1 MNNEVGSL
9 TEKYILAVE
18 SAIRELTPREPGPE
32 AANIKIKP
40 IIDAANRYLT
50 DAKYYLNTGKKA
62 TALAS
67 VSYAEGLLDAL
78 RIMGFVTFEWK
89 RIG

>member
-1 MNNEVGSL
+1 MNDEVELL
-9 TEKYILAVE
+9 TEKYISAVE
-18 SAIRELTPREPGPE
+18 SAIGELTLGKPGPE
-32 AANIKIKP
+32 AATIKIEP
-40 IIDAANRYLT
+40 VIDAANRYLT
-50 DAKYYLNTGKKA
+50 DAQYYLNTGKKA

-78 RIMGFVTFEWK
+78 KIMGFVTFEWK

>member
-18 SAIRELTPREPGPE
+18 SAIGELTPREPGLE

>member
-1 MNNEVGSL
+1 MNDEARAL
-9 TEKYILAVE
+9 TEKYISAVE
-18 SAIRELTPREPGPE
+18 LALGELTPAESRSEAPNLKIGPV
-32 AANIKIKP
+32 
-40 IIDAANRYLT
+40 IDAANRYLT
-50 DAKYYLNTGKKA
+50 DAKYYLNAGKQA

-78 RIMGFVTFEWK
+78 KVMGLVTFEWK

>member
-1 MNNEVGSL
+1 MNDEVKSL
-9 TEKYILAVE
+9 TEKYISAVE
-18 SAIRELTPREPGPE
+18 LALGELTPAQSQSEAPELKIEPV
-32 AANIKIKP
+32 
-40 IIDAANRYLT
+40 IDAANRYLT

-78 RIMGFVTFEWK
+78 KIMEFVTFEWK

>member
-1 MNNEVGSL
+1 MNDEARAL
-9 TEKYILAVE
+9 TEKYISAVE
-18 SAIRELTPREPGPE
+18 LALGELTPAESRSE
-32 AANIKIKP
+32 ATDLKIESV
-40 IIDAANRYLT
+40 IDAANRYLT

-78 RIMGFVTFEWK
+78 KFMGFVTFEWK

>member
-1 MNNEVGSL
+1 MNEETGLLAENYVS
-9 TEKYILAVE
+9 AVE
-18 SAIRELTPREPGPE
+18 SAINELTPKEPRPNVATIRIE
-32 AANIKIKP
+32 P
-40 IIDAANRYLT
+40 VIDAANRYLT

-78 RIMGFVTFEWK
+78 KIMGFVTFEWK